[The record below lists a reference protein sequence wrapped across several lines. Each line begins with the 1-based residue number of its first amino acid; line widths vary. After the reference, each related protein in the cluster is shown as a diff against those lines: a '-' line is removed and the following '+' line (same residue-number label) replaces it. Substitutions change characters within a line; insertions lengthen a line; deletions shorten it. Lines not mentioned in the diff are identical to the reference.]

1 MGHYF
6 VYANSQKVM
15 GVNNGGV
22 MLVARRDLIDPVYDD
37 LSKSISTLSGFPTI
51 KMLFYPSNY
60 LNQIEAIKKYNS
72 EFSHEKNIYNQL
84 RPKLLSGYCNFNS
97 TSLIKKPNREFI
109 DSILEIFFSIGSKL
123 THEFIA
129 DGETL
134 RIAEKPSGINT
145 FFTGKKIGDTLG
157 SCNVKKITNIE
168 ITEKQIM
175 FYAGENNFMTV
186 TRERCYH

>member
-37 LSKSISTLSGFPTI
+37 LSKSISVLSGFPTI

-60 LNQIEAIKKYNS
+60 LSQIEAIKKYNS
-72 EFSHEKNIYNQL
+72 EFSHEKNIYSQL
-84 RPKLLSGYCNFNS
+84 RPKLLSEYFNFNS
-97 TSLIKKPNREFI
+97 SSLIKKPNREFI

-145 FFTGKKIGDTLG
+145 FFTGKTIGETLG

-175 FYAGENNFMTV
+175 FYSGENNFMTV
-186 TRERCYH
+186 SRERCYH